1 MGKKKAY
8 DLLKQFPE
16 AQRVLE
22 SIFLK
27 TFQNLTEGDDK
38 FKVIVQFVIWCY
50 RKTSICKDINVFR
63 GEVYTQNCNVET
75 IPPTTDAL
83 LLHTKRAIYQ
93 AGVWARSLQHRQELP
108 SPSRFGWK
116 QSSDFDRKWEPV
128 WMLQK
133 SASKEIRE
141 FFIVCKC
148 SGVCKATSR
157 CMCKGSS
164 MPCTSLCKCK
174 CLLADKI
181 IYTEPEAQR
190 DD

>member
-1 MGKKKAY
+1 M
-8 DLLKQFPE
+8 
-16 AQRVLE
+16 
-22 SIFLK
+22 
-27 TFQNLTEGDDK
+27 
-38 FKVIVQFVIWCY
+38 
-50 RKTSICKDINVFR
+50 NVFR

-141 FFIVCKC
+141 F
-148 SGVCKATSR
+148 
-157 CMCKGSS
+157 
-164 MPCTSLCKCK
+164 L
-174 CLLADKI
+174 
-181 IYTEPEAQR
+181 
-190 DD
+190 